1 VDAVCGV
8 TVEDDGTVSL
18 DCACASAHAVA
29 AEEIFEMPLISMIP
43 PFYFKLRTFSIVLS
57 ACIAHSFKSI

>member
-1 VDAVCGV
+1 
-8 TVEDDGTVSL
+8 L